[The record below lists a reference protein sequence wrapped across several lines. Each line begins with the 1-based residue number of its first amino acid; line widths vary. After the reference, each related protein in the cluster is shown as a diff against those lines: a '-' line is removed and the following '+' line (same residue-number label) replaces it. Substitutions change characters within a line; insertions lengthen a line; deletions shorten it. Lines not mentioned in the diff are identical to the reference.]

1 MQNRGTVCVLEMRPE
16 LQSLLAVLMKR
27 PNIQC
32 VLSVVDP
39 CTISFNLH
47 SNHRRWPQV
56 RKLRHRDNCDLFK
69 EMHLLSGKLGFKPSL
84 LTLSLLLATVVRC
97 LSVRCLR
104 QHSAQ
109 LLPCAEISPCLI
121 PGRRKSL
128 DPSRCAVKGFVRENS
143 DMRWGMYV
151 FECEVR
157 L

>member
-16 LQSLLAVLMKR
+16 LQSLLVVLM
-27 PNIQC
+27 NIQC
-32 VLSVVDP
+32 VLSVVDS

-56 RKLRHRDNCDLFK
+56 RKLRHKDNCDLFK
-69 EMHLLSGKLGFKPSL
+69 EMRLLSGELGFRPSL
-84 LTLSLLLATVVRC
+84 LTLSLLLITVVRC
-97 LSVRCLR
+97 LSSRCLR

-121 PGRRKSL
+121 PGRRQSL
-128 DPSRCAVKGFVRENS
+128 DPRRCAVKGFVREKNS
-143 DMRWGMYV
+143 DMRWGVYV
-151 FECEVR
+151 LECEVR